1 MLRRHFLSSFSIAAG
16 TGLALTALPARAISL
31 EEAHPR
37 LGLPLGGANL
47 PKDVVDW
54 DLLAE
59 AGEKRFRDG
68 QVSRFPAALQAL
80 DGKEVTLQGYM
91 LPYRDA
97 PAHREFLLGGLR
109 IHCAGCLA
117 RDLNRIAAVKT
128 RKPVDFTEMPL
139 LLRGRLVLLE
149 DEASPLFYRLENAK
163 PV

>member
-16 TGLALTALPARAISL
+16 SGLALKTLPAQAISL

-37 LGLPLGGANL
+37 LGLLASGEGL
-47 PKDVVDW
+47 DW
-54 DLLAE
+54 DMLSM

-68 QVSRFPAALQAL
+68 KVSRFPAELQAL
-80 DGKEVTLQGYM
+80 DGKDVTLEGFM

-109 IHCAGCLA
+109 IHCAGCLS

-128 RKPVDFTEMPL
+128 RKPVDFTDAPL

-149 DEASPLFYRLENAK
+149 DEASLLFYRLENAR